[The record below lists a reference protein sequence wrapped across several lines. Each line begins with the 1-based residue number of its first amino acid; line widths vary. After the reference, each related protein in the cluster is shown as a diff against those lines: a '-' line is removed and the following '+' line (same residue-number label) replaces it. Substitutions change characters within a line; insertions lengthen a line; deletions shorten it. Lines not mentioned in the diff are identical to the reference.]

1 MIHIE
6 SLRRSG
12 QDDIKELYKT
22 AWEMK
27 QKNMID
33 MAADRGAFI
42 DQSQSLNIFMEDP
55 SFGKLTSMHFY
66 CWRKGLKTGMCVSSS
81 AHAQLPI
88 RKMHSEPS
96 RRLRRIGCSFCASGC

>member
-1 MIHIE
+1 
-6 SLRRSG
+6 
-12 QDDIKELYKT
+12 
-22 AWEMK
+22 
-27 QKNMID
+27 MID

-96 RRLRRIGCSFCASGC
+96 RRLRRIGCSFSARLDADGSVLAYS